1 VASTPGEDFARVIA
15 LARTELEQV
24 EVTQEIDTERAILTI
39 MGQRPPYRIF
49 IKETISARGRRYAYY
64 ILADD
69 RVLLGL
75 DNHADRQALRLR
87 YGDDFAAH
95 LTELIPHQHNVDK
108 TSLILTEEWTA
119 EQFLNELERLIA
131 EIESL

>member
-24 EVTQEIDTERAILTI
+24 EVAQEIDTE
-39 MGQRPPYRIF
+39 
-49 IKETISARGRRYAYY
+49 
-64 ILADD
+64 
-69 RVLLGL
+69 
-75 DNHADRQALRLR
+75 
-87 YGDDFAAH
+87 
-95 LTELIPHQHNVDK
+95 
-108 TSLILTEEWTA
+108 ILTEEWTA